1 MGTLQPRIVKVLNG
15 ILNKSAYN
23 ERGPSIEKLRNDHFR
38 HFTEFFEEIQH
49 MLEQAQA
56 LVKEKHIVEG
66 KLVSAEQ
73 VLKILEEKLNEPLNP
88 LSSVTFP
95 KVEVSASRILFSV

>member
-1 MGTLQPRIVKVLNG
+1 
-15 ILNKSAYN
+15 
-23 ERGPSIEKLRNDHFR
+23 
-38 HFTEFFEEIQH
+38 

-95 KVEVSASRILFSV
+95 KVEVPA